1 MFLPMDKAI
10 LVLRLLVEGN
20 SIRSTEQT
28 TDVEKKIITQVAS
41 SSGEKC
47 EHLLQCE
54 NQECSRERRCKL
66 TRCVASLV

>member
-28 TDVEKKIITQVAS
+28 TGVEKNSLLRLIFLTMRNANTSCNVKIKNFPVSDVAS
-41 SSGEKC
+41 
-47 EHLLQCE
+47 
-54 NQECSRERRCKL
+54 
-66 TRCVASLV
+66 